1 VAEQDAPA
9 PDQPEDQQDQQ
20 DQPETTDD
28 AGLVTPTDV
37 EAEQQGAEA
46 EEGTLFPEPAAAP
59 AAEEEGRKR
68 RGLRRK
74 TKRAPEQTR
83 DDTDAGW
90 GELFD
95 SSAHDRWLQEQRPP
109 HWGRD

>member
-1 VAEQDAPA
+1 VAEQDASA
-9 PDQPEDQQDQQ
+9 Q
-20 DQPETTDD
+20 DQPQTELGTADD
-28 AGLVTPTDV
+28 AEPETMADAQP
-37 EAEQQGAEA
+37 EERSAEA
-46 EEGTLFPEPAAAP
+46 EEGTLFPEPAAEPAP
-59 AAEEEGRKR
+59 EDEGRKR

-74 TKRAPEQTR
+74 SKRAPEQTR

-95 SSAHDRWLQEQRPP
+95 SSAHDRWLEEQRPP